1 MVETEAV
8 RYRRIGT
15 HIPAHDSNGDEDAK
29 VVDATGEAQ
38 NQSPFSIFTL
48 NFMLSLK
55 LLIYLY
61 IYLFLPLEPLSWIP
75 SRWPRHASRL
85 HPLPHIWFDW
95 GRIKRSLTTPLDPN
109 QEPKRYTC
117 AREVDKLPGPDA
129 ANWTTGHGYRSWIL
143 FLLSNIYLS
152 TFQYVY
158 VYLDCALASNGC
170 C

>member
-61 IYLFLPLEPLSWIP
+61 IYLFLPLEPLS
-75 SRWPRHASRL
+75 
-85 HPLPHIWFDW
+85 
-95 GRIKRSLTTPLDPN
+95 
-109 QEPKRYTC
+109 
-117 AREVDKLPGPDA
+117 
-129 ANWTTGHGYRSWIL
+129 
-143 FLLSNIYLS
+143 
-152 TFQYVY
+152 
-158 VYLDCALASNGC
+158 
-170 C
+170 